1 MTVTILIDH
10 DLIFYEVYI
19 KARKLSLGAILGR
32 SKALSTS
39 LCLTVVAYGII
50 VALIALKT
58 LPVTSVAAPI
68 ASALVLSRKF
78 GTFKKPSEPPPF
90 YVPFTA
96 NALLSDWIFSLV
108 LALSL
113 AIPFH

>member
-1 MTVTILIDH
+1 LIDH
-10 DLIFYEVYI
+10 DLIFYEVYV

-39 LCLTVVAYGII
+39 LYLTLVAYGLIFAL
-50 VALIALKT
+50 VALKI

-68 ASALVLSRKF
+68 ASGLVLSRKSE
-78 GTFKKPSEPPPF
+78 TFKKPAEPPPF

-96 NALLSDWIFSLV
+96 NALLSNWIFSLV
-108 LALSL
+108 LAVSL
-113 AIPFH
+113 VIPIH